1 MSYILKDNNY
11 QGSVGTLVQGT
22 HRHKFFHRPLIP
34 VLESVSPDVVMSI
47 PEEQINAAKIAGEEQ
62 EEEPL
67 AKTVEIQTDYR
78 ESGTQTDPFTPDY
91 VIERGQ
97 TPEVLTIAH
106 LNYGRGLPA
115 SMAEMELIEQMREK
129 RAFEHALP
137 PTSDEACFSLRRK
150 LMEEQE
156 FREWGKREDDIK
168 RLQNERLN
176 LLQSALVEREK
187 ESEDN
192 HARRIED
199 IRLKKTEDKEKAIA
213 KIQRKRIKVLRKMF
227 KARKNLDNKGSKR
240 DIIQEYSNFGSIVYA
255 PITRDGLS
263 LDKIASKYEVQ
274 PDALSTYQGVTEL
287 SESLPAKLMKSKVD
301 IEAIKGVFKKSITRN
316 QRKHKGAL
324 SKMQSSIDKN
334 NFEKDEE
341 DNKKKDTEQKKKYK
355 NEFVR
360 PDTPERPGRRT
371 VANASQYYEEF
382 KAALLLERLIRGRAE
397 QNMMFEGKEKRLD
410 LIAELRIT
418 EEWRQA
424 SDQQEERNIIQNYQE
439 RVLDGVAE
447 GLQAEIIA
455 STMEGLSKELV
466 RFKQERK
473 IAAMVHM
480 AEQDRRRREAEEG
493 GRRQAEQI
501 LGAREDNLFKEVMS
515 VHQGRV
521 DNYLQNIITN
531 AIDDA
536 STKQAYD
543 EAQLKVKRLNKLLDK
558 MEHKKNKPQSIV
570 KDLMS
575 SFLIPDIQRRKIQR
589 QVQFE
594 QKRFME
600 SARKAI
606 QSSISQAG
614 QKLEKE
620 NVLKYDP
627 SNREK

>member
-1 MSYILKDNNY
+1 MNYILKDNNY
-11 QGSVGTLVQGT
+11 QGSIETLVQGQNK
-22 HRHKFFHRPLIP
+22 HKYFTRPLIP
-34 VLESVSPDVVMSI
+34 VLQSIPPDVVMNI
-47 PEEQINAAKIAGEEQ
+47 PEEQINAAKISNEMQ

-97 TPEVLTIAH
+97 TPEVITISN
-106 LNYGRGLPA
+106 LNFGRGLPA

-129 RAFEHALP
+129 RAFTHALP
-137 PTSDEACFSLRRK
+137 PTSDEACFLLRKK

-192 HARRIED
+192 HSRRIED

-227 KARKNLDNKGSKR
+227 KARKNLDNKGARR
-240 DIIQEYSNFGSIVYA
+240 DIINQYSNFGSIVYA

-287 SESLPAKLMKSKVD
+287 SETLPMRLMRTKCDVNKIKFTFDKKL
-301 IEAIKGVFKKSITRN
+301 TRN
-316 QRKHKGAL
+316 QKQHKAAL
-324 SKMQSSIDKN
+324 GKIQENIDKIY
-334 NFEKDEE
+334 EIKDEE
-341 DNKKKDTEQKKKYK
+341 ELKKEGEQKKYK

-360 PDTPERPGRRT
+360 PDTPERQGRKSKDK
-371 VANASQYYEEF
+371 ASTYFEQQ
-382 KAALLLERLIRGRAE
+382 KAALLLQRLIRGRAE

-424 SDQQEERNIIQNYQE
+424 SDMQDEKNIIQNYQE

-447 GLQAEIIA
+447 GLQAEMIA

-473 IAAMVHM
+473 ISAMVHM
-480 AEQDRRRREAEEG
+480 AEQDRRRREAELR
-493 GRRQAEQI
+493 GRGQAQQTI
-501 LGAREDNLFKEVMS
+501 ASREDYLFNELMS

-521 DNYLQNIITN
+521 DNYLQDIITN
-531 AIDDA
+531 AVDDA

-543 EAQLKVKRLNKLLDK
+543 EAKLKVQRLNKVLDK
-558 MEHKKNKPQSIV
+558 MEHKKNKPEAIV

-575 SFLIPDIQRRKIQR
+575 SFLIPDIQRRKLQR
-589 QVQFE
+589 QVQLE

-606 QSSISQAG
+606 QSSVSQAG
-614 QKLEKE
+614 QKLEQE
-620 NVLKYDP
+620 DVLKYDP

>member
-1 MSYILKDNNY
+1 MNYILKDNNY
-11 QGSVGTLVQGT
+11 QGPVESLVQGT
-22 HRHKFFHRPLIP
+22 HRHKFFKRPLIP
-34 VLESVSPDVVMSI
+34 VLQSVPPDVVMSI
-47 PEEQINAAKIAGEEQ
+47 PEEHINAAKIASEEQ

-129 RAFEHALP
+129 RAFENALP
-137 PTSDEACFSLRRK
+137 PTSDEACFTLRRK

-199 IRLKKTEDKEKAIA
+199 IRLKKTEDKEKAVA

-227 KARKNLDNKGSKR
+227 KARKNLDNKGAKR

-263 LDKIASKYEVQ
+263 LDKLASKYEVQ

-287 SESLPAKLMKSKVD
+287 SESLPSRLLKTKTDVNKIKS
-301 IEAIKGVFKKSITRN
+301 VFKKNLTRN
-316 QRKHKGAL
+316 QRQHQAAL
-324 SKMQSSIDKN
+324 AKMQVNIDKIY
-334 NFEKDEE
+334 ETKDEE
-341 DNKKKDTEQKKKYK
+341 ELKKDHEQKKYK

-360 PDTPERPGRRT
+360 PDTPERPNRRKP
-371 VANASQYYEEF
+371 APAEQYFESY
-382 KAALLLERLIRGRAE
+382 KAALLLQRLIRGRAE

-447 GLQAEIIA
+447 GLQAELIA
-455 STMEGLSKELV
+455 STMEELSKELV

-480 AEQDRRRREAEEG
+480 AEQDRRRREAEES
-493 GRRQAEQI
+493 GRRQAENI
-501 LGAREDNLFKEVMS
+501 LTQREDYLFKELMS

-521 DNYLQNIITN
+521 DNYLQNIISN
-531 AIDDA
+531 AVDDA

-543 EAQLKVKRLNKLLDK
+543 EAKLKVQRLNKILDK
-558 MEHKKNKPQSIV
+558 MEQKKNKPEMIV

-575 SFLIPDIQRRKIQR
+575 SFLIPDIQRKKLQR

-606 QSSISQAG
+606 QSAVSQAG
-614 QKLEKE
+614 QKLEQE
-620 NVLKYDP
+620 DVLKYDP

>member
-1 MSYILKDNNY
+1 MNYILKDNHY
-11 QGSVGTLVQGT
+11 QGSVETLVQGGQ
-22 HRHKFFHRPLIP
+22 RHKFFHRPLIP
-34 VLESVSPDVVMSI
+34 VLQSVPPDVVMGI
-47 PEEQINAAKIAGEEQ
+47 PEEHINAAKISNEE
-62 EEEPL
+62 EEIEPL

-137 PTSDEACFSLRRK
+137 PTSDEACFTLRRK

-187 ESEDN
+187 ESEDS

-227 KARKNLDNKGSKR
+227 KARKNLDNKGAKR

-287 SESLPAKLMKSKVD
+287 SESLPERLMKVKVD
-301 IEAIKGVFKKSITRN
+301 VNSIKNVFKKKEAREA
-316 QRKHKGAL
+316 RKHTK
-324 SKMQSSIDKN
+324 I
-334 NFEKDEE
+334 E
-341 DNKKKDTEQKKKYK
+341 NKKNVPEQKKKYK

-360 PDTPERPGRRT
+360 PDTPEKPNRRKQK
-371 VANASQYYEEF
+371 VAQEHFDRYR
-382 KAALLLERLIRGRAE
+382 AALLIQRLIRGRAE

-424 SDQQEERNIIQNYQE
+424 SDQQEERSIIQNYQE

-447 GLQAEIIA
+447 GLQAEMIA
-455 STMEGLSKELV
+455 ATMEGLSKELV

-480 AEQDRRRREAEEG
+480 AEQDRRRREAEES

-501 LGAREDNLFKEVMS
+501 LGLREDHLFKELMS

-521 DNYLQNIITN
+521 DNYLQNVIVN
-531 AIDDA
+531 AVDDA

-543 EAQLKVKRLNKLLDK
+543 EAQLKVQRLNKVLDQ
-558 MEHKKNKPQSIV
+558 MEQKKNKPQEVV

-575 SFLIPDIQRRKIQR
+575 SFLIPDIQRRKVQR

-600 SARKAI
+600 AARKAI
-606 QSSISQAG
+606 QSSVSQAG
-614 QKLEKE
+614 QKLEQE
-620 NVLKYDP
+620 DVLKYDP

>member
-1 MSYILKDNNY
+1 
-11 QGSVGTLVQGT
+11 
-22 HRHKFFHRPLIP
+22 
-34 VLESVSPDVVMSI
+34 
-47 PEEQINAAKIAGEEQ
+47 
-62 EEEPL
+62 
-67 AKTVEIQTDYR
+67 
-78 ESGTQTDPFTPDY
+78 
-91 VIERGQ
+91 
-97 TPEVLTIAH
+97 
-106 LNYGRGLPA
+106 
-115 SMAEMELIEQMREK
+115 
-129 RAFEHALP
+129 
-137 PTSDEACFSLRRK
+137 
-150 LMEEQE
+150 MEEQE

-187 ESEDN
+187 ESEDS

-227 KARKNLDNKGSKR
+227 KARKNLDNKGAKR

-287 SESLPAKLMKSKVD
+287 SDSLPNKLKKNKVD
-301 IEAIKGVFKKSITRN
+301 VQAIKDVFKKRVTRN
-316 QRKHKGAL
+316 QRKHKSAL
-324 SKMQSSIDKN
+324 FKMQANIDKIY
-334 NFEKDEE
+334 EIKDEE
-341 DNKKKDTEQKKKYK
+341 ENKKKDNENKKKYK

-360 PDTPERPGRRT
+360 PDTPERQGRRSREKS
-371 VANASQYYEEF
+371 VLYF
-382 KAALLLERLIRGRAE
+382 KEYSSILLLERLLRGRAE

-424 SDQQEERNIIQNYQE
+424 SDQQEERNVIQNYQE

-447 GLQAEIIA
+447 GLQAQMIA

-480 AEQDRRRREAEEG
+480 AEQDRRRREAEES

-501 LGAREDNLFKEVMS
+501 LGLRQDHLFKELMS

-521 DNYLQNIITN
+521 DNYLQDIIVN

-558 MEHKKNKPQSIV
+558 MEHKKNKPQQIV

-575 SFLIPDIQRRKIQR
+575 SFLIPDIQRRKVQR
-589 QVQFE
+589 QIQFE

-606 QSSISQAG
+606 QSSVSQAG
-614 QKLEKE
+614 QKLEQE
-620 NVLKYDP
+620 DVLKYDP
-627 SNREK
+627 SNRES

>member
-1 MSYILKDNNY
+1 MSYLLKDNNY
-11 QGSVGTLVQGT
+11 SGPVETLVQGT
-22 HRHKFFHRPLIP
+22 NRHKYFKRPLIP
-34 VLESVSPDVVMSI
+34 VLQSVPPDVVMSI
-47 PEEQINAAKIAGEEQ
+47 PEEQINAAKMTEEQ

-129 RAFEHALP
+129 RAFENALP
-137 PTSDEACFSLRRK
+137 PTSDEACFTLRRK

-192 HARRIED
+192 HSRRIED

-227 KARKNLDNKGSKR
+227 KARKNLDNKGAKR
-240 DIIQEYSNFGSIVYA
+240 DIIQQYSNFGSIVYA

-287 SESLPAKLMKSKVD
+287 SESLPIKHLRSKCDVNKLKFT
-301 IEAIKGVFKKSITRN
+301 FKKNLTRN
-316 QRKHKGAL
+316 QRSHQGAL
-324 SKMQSSIDKN
+324 EKMQENIDQVY
-334 NFEKDEE
+334 ETKDEE
-341 DNKKKDTEQKKKYK
+341 EMKKKEHDTKKYK
-355 NEFVR
+355 SEFVR
-360 PDTPERPGRRT
+360 PDTPDRPGRKPKDK
-371 VANASQYYEEF
+371 AQNYFEQY
-382 KAALLLERLIRGRAE
+382 KAALLLQRLIRGRAE

-424 SDQQEERNIIQNYQE
+424 SDQQEEKSIIQNYQE

-447 GLQAEIIA
+447 GLQAELIA
-455 STMEGLSKELV
+455 ATMEGLSKELV

-480 AEQDRRRREAEEG
+480 AEQDRRRREAEES

-501 LGAREDNLFKEVMS
+501 LGMREDHLFNELMT

-521 DNYLQNIITN
+521 DNYLQNIITS
-531 AIDDA
+531 AVDDA

-543 EAQLKVKRLNKLLDK
+543 EARLKVQRLNKVLDK
-558 MEHKKNKPQSIV
+558 MEQKKNKPQQIV

-575 SFLIPDIQRRKIQR
+575 SFLIPDIQRRKLQR

-606 QSSISQAG
+606 QSSVSQAG
-614 QKLEKE
+614 QKLEQE
-620 NVLKYDP
+620 DVLKYDP